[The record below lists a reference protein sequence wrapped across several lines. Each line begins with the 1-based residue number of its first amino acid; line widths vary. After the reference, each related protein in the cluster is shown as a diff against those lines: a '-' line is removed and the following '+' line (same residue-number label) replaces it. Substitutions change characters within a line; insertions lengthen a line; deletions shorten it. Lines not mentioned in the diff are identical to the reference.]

1 MTATASVP
9 QPRPRIPHLEVLRLV
24 PMVGVVATHTL
35 MFTQPAESLGSNGVL
50 IFLHANREMFFFVSA
65 FVLVYSSSELSG
77 RAEVTRFWRR
87 RYPLVLV
94 PYLAWT
100 FIYWLQVGGLP
111 WPRGQALQQLVVN
124 LTTGWFHLY
133 FLLVTM
139 QLYLAFPLLAWL
151 IRRTA
156 GHHWLLLVGSLTMQ
170 MAVTALMQYA
180 WGWVPGWF
188 QGWLGQAQIEG
199 TSYQLYFIAGGLAAA
214 HVAEVIAW
222 LQSHRRASLL
232 GAVAAVAAVCLTYGL
247 NVRFGRTVQGA
258 ANVFQPAVTLAVAA
272 GLVFL
277 FWAADALATRYP
289 ADGRTWRA
297 VLTVSRASFGVY
309 LGHMVVL
316 QLLVLT
322 PAAAMIGV
330 AGLPA
335 PLRAIAVLTIVLA
348 ITLAAVL
355 LVQTTPLSAALT
367 GRRRVRAPAP
377 RNRLLGSAPRLPAW
391 TPTVSASPPERTGR
405 PQRRGAGPRDGG
417 DPIFVMEVQT

>member
-1 MTATASVP
+1 MTATASPV

-24 PMVGVVATHTL
+24 PMLGVVATHSL

-50 IFLHANREMFFFVSA
+50 IFLHANREIFFFVSA
-65 FVLVYSSSELSG
+65 FVLVYSSGALSG
-77 RAEVTRFWRR
+77 RAAVARFWRR

-100 FIYWLQVGGLP
+100 FIYWIPVGGLP
-111 WPRGQALQQLVVN
+111 WPPGPALRQLVVN

-156 GHHWLLLVGSLTMQ
+156 GHHRLLLALSLTVQ
-170 MAVTALMQYA
+170 LAFTALMQYA
-180 WGWVPGWF
+180 WGWAPGWL
-188 QGWLGQAQIEG
+188 QGWLGQAQIEA
-199 TSYQLYFIAGGLAAA
+199 TSYQLYFIAGGLAAT
-214 HVAEVIAW
+214 HMPEVLAW
-222 LQSHRRASLL
+222 LHAHRRASLL
-232 GAVAAVAAVCLTYGL
+232 GALAAAAAVCAVYGL

-258 ANVFQPAVTLAVAA
+258 ANVFQPAVALAVAA

-277 FWAADALATRYP
+277 FWAADALATRLP

-297 VLTVSRASFGVY
+297 LLTASRASFGVY

-322 PAAAMIGV
+322 PAAAVIGV

-335 PLRAIAVLTIVLA
+335 PLRALAVLIIVFGV
-348 ITLAAVL
+348 TLAAVL
-355 LVQTTPLSAALT
+355 LVQATPLSAILT
-367 GRRRVRAPAP
+367 GRSQVRT
-377 RNRLLGSAPRLPAW
+377 PRLEAGLW
-391 TPTVSASPPERTGR
+391 DLLHALWRGA
-405 PQRRGAGPRDGG
+405 PQRGNAGLRDGI
-417 DPIFVMEVQT
+417 DFASLPLEVRVKEGVTPL